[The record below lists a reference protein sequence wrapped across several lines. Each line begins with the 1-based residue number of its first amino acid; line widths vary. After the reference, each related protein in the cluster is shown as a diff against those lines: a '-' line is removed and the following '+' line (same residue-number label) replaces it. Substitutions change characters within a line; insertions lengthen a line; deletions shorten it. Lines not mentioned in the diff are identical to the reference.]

1 MATQADHIQA
11 TIAQMQQAVAEQRR
25 VLAEMEETL
34 AALQRTPGYLKSG
47 TVGTHLTPTPT
58 VEKVVGTGT
67 RVLANRN
74 VTAFVRDYLAEY
86 HKYDEKI
93 NINEIVDY
101 LVRRGVKGKPRSLYS
116 AVHVILKKEVRS
128 SRGGSGGSGL
138 HYKTGVGFFKSR
150 EKVDDLTH
158 REPELI

>member
-47 TVGTHLTPTPT
+47 AVGTHLTPTPT
-58 VEKVVGTGT
+58 VEKVAGGT
-67 RVLANRN
+67 RTLANRN

-93 NINEIVDY
+93 NIGEIVDY

-116 AVHVILKKEVRS
+116 AVHVILKKEVKTS
-128 SRGGSGGSGL
+128 GSGL
-138 HYKTGVGFFKSR
+138 HYKSGVVFFKSR

-158 REPELI
+158 RDMELVH

>member
-47 TVGTHLTPTPT
+47 AVGTHLTPTPT
-58 VEKVVGTGT
+58 VEKVAGGT
-67 RVLANRN
+67 RTLANRN

-93 NINEIVDY
+93 NIGEIVDY
-101 LVRRGVKGKPRSLYS
+101 QALASSFLWWRSRFKICRSCLSRMRRWGIRLPSLPRG
-116 AVHVILKKEVRS
+116 AIR
-128 SRGGSGGSGL
+128 
-138 HYKTGVGFFKSR
+138 
-150 EKVDDLTH
+150 
-158 REPELI
+158 

>member
-1 MATQADHIQA
+1 MATQSDHIQA

-47 TVGTHLTPTPT
+47 AVGTHLTPTPA
-58 VEKVVGTGT
+58 VEKVTGRT
-67 RVLANRN
+67 RTLANRN
-74 VTAFVRDYLAEY
+74 VTAFTRDYLAEY

-101 LVRRGVKGKPRSLYS
+101 LRRRGVTGEQRSLYS
-116 AVHVILKKEVRS
+116 AVHVILKKEVKAR
-128 SRGGSGGSGL
+128 GSGL
-138 HYKTGVGFFKSR
+138 HYKSGVGFFKSR
-150 EKVDDLTH
+150 AKVDDLT
-158 REPELI
+158 PS